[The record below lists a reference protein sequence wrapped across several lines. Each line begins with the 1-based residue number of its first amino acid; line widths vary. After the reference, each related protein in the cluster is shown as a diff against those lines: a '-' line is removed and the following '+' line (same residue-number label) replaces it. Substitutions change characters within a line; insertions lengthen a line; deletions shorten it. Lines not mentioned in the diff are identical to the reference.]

1 MVTGIIGEPN
11 WIIISVV
18 GAILGAL
25 IARYGSI
32 VLYPIRYLK
41 KEPLIGDWFDY
52 HFTFVNGA
60 RYVAESPVKIRRGK
74 LRGISVE
81 IRDQDVVSQSGVL
94 DNKRTDGLTYRGTL
108 RREGP
113 HLVVEVHGVG
123 HIELLIFRF
132 IYRLPSN
139 DAVIPG
145 VWMSFD
151 HDMNPTAGLM
161 ILSRTRLRR
170 SAAIR
175 LLLDCAHLDEGV
187 LQVQPSATR
196 GRKSRIRAG
205 DEQPETAPDQA

>member
-1 MVTGIIGEPN
+1 MISIGIASEPN
-11 WIIISVV
+11 WMIVSVV

-32 VLYPIRYLK
+32 VLYPMRRFK
-41 KEPLIGDWFDY
+41 KEPMIGHWYDY
-52 HFTFVNGA
+52 HFTFVNGK
-60 RYVAESPVKIRRGK
+60 RYIAESPVNIRRGK

-81 IRDQDVVSQSGVL
+81 IRDQDVVSQSGAL
-94 DNKRTDGLTYRGTL
+94 DNKRKDGLTYQGIL

-113 HLVVEVHGVG
+113 HLVIEVKGVG

-139 DAVIPG
+139 DSVIPG

-161 ILSRTRLRR
+161 ILSRRRLRR
-170 SAAIR
+170 SAAIP
-175 LLLDCAHLDEGV
+175 LLLDCAHLAEGV

-196 GRKSRIRAG
+196 GRKSQDNI
-205 DEQPETAPDQA
+205 